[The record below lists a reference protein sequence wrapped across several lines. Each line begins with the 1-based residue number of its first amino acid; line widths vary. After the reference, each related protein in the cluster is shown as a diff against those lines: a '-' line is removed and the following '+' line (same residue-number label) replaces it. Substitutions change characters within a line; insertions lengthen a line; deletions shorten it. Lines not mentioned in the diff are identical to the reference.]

1 MENKA
6 YMYVLECGDGTLY
19 TGYTTDVDARLKTH
33 QAGKGAKYTRARLP
47 VTLIYQEEHPDK
59 SAAMSAEAL
68 FKKKKRAEKLAY
80 IEEKRSKSWNLLRF
94 LISTFKI
101 KLDAFFPWSRCC
113 LKNLVEFVNVLK
125 SSCT

>member
-19 TGYTTDVDARLKTH
+19 TGYTTDVEARLKTH
-33 QAGKGAKYTRARLP
+33 QSGKGAKYTRARLP

-94 LISTFKI
+94 LSSTFKI
-101 KLDAFFPWSRCC
+101 KLDTFFPWSRCC
-113 LKNLVEFVNVLK
+113 LKNLVEFINVLK
-125 SSCT
+125 TCCT